1 MDFGKHRVVPTTCYA
16 AGLRFSKA
24 IRPKAAVID
33 SARMVVREGK
43 GCKDQHLVAEIS
55 PRVDMAADIAE
66 VL

>member
-1 MDFGKHRVVPTTCYA
+1 
-16 AGLRFSKA
+16 LRFSKA

-43 GCKDQHLVAEIS
+43 DCKDQHLVAEIS